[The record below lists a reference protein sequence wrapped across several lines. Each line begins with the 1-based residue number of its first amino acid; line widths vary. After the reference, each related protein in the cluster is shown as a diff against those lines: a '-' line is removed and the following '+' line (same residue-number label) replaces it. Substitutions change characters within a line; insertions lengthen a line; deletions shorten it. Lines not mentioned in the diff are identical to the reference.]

1 MFFHISQSLKDK
13 QRVASQ
19 TFSST
24 FSLGQTAAALR
35 LSHTHYTGIS
45 LFIRYSKPME
55 KFPLYSRFF
64 NCQIY
69 FSARIIIC
77 M

>member
-35 LSHTHYTGIS
+35 LSHTLHRHQS
-45 LFIRYSKPME
+45 LHTLLKTHGKIPFV
-55 KFPLYSRFF
+55 
-64 NCQIY
+64 
-69 FSARIIIC
+69 
-77 M
+77 